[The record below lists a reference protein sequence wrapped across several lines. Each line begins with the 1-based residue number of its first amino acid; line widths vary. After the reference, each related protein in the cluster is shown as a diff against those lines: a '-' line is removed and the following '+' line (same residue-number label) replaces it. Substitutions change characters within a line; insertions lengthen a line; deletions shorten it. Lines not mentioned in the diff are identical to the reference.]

1 MKKTVITPTCPKEQV
16 ETVFHSEEFGLSRL
30 LWGLVQKPR
39 GQRIYPATNKNKV
52 HAVLDKFE
60 ADKLGQKHS
69 QSAKAGAMCGTTS
82 FRSRRSN

>member
-1 MKKTVITPTCPKEQV
+1 MKKTVITPTYTKGQV
-16 ETVFHSEEFGLSRL
+16 ETVFHSEGFGLSRL
-30 LWGLVQKPR
+30 LWGRKPR

-60 ADKLGQKHS
+60 ADKLDQKHS

-82 FRSRRSN
+82 FRSRKSN

>member
-1 MKKTVITPTCPKEQV
+1 MKKTVI
-16 ETVFHSEEFGLSRL
+16 L
-30 LWGLVQKPR
+30 LLAQKDRWKPFFIVKDLVWADSYGGRKPR
-39 GQRIYPATNKNKV
+39 GQRVYPATNKNKI

-82 FRSRRSN
+82 FRSRKSN